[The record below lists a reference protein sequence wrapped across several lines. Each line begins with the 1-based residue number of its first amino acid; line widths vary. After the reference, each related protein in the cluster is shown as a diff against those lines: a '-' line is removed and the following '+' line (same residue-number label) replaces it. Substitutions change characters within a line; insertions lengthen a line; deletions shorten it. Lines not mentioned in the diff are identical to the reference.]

1 MSVTLRQKTTNTG
14 RYSWNLDIY
23 HEGKRYSKSL
33 KLYTIVKPKTEAER
47 IRNAEVKRLAEKIRL
62 NTEVELTN
70 SNYSKF
76 GCKQTDISFLDYFA
90 KLTQERRRSDGTFA
104 NWDSIRY
111 YTVLRQSA

>member
-76 GCKQTDISFLDYFA
+76 GSKQTDISFLDYFA